1 MSYDERTVI
10 THVQRLSLR
19 DLRVWVREG
28 WVRPMEGEDG
38 PVFDEVDIARV
49 RLLRD
54 LKKDMSI
61 PSDTLPL
68 VLSLIDRLNMTLREF
83 RCLQGALEDQP
94 EEVRRDIVARYAS
107 LREEME

>member
-10 THVQRLSLR
+10 THVQRLTLR
-19 DLRVWVREG
+19 DLRLWVREG
-28 WVRPMEGEDG
+28 WVRPMEGEKG
-38 PVFDEVDIARV
+38 PVFDDVDIARV

-61 PSDTLPL
+61 PKDTLPL

-83 RCLQGALEDQP
+83 RCLQSALKDQP
-94 EEVRRDIVARYAS
+94 EDIRRNIITRYAG